1 MEKKKKSRWL
11 VNLLIVLLFLV
22 GAGVLL
28 YPTFSDMWNKY
39 RNAQLITKYEEAVET
54 LSDDNYEK
62 LWQEAKEYNAQHKVN
77 HIVDAFSEET
87 EYELSH
93 PYDTILDPNDDGLM
107 GSIEIPKIG
116 VKIAIYHG
124 LSKTVLEKGCGHVE
138 GTSLPIGG
146 KGTHAALAA
155 HRGLPSAKLFTDLD
169 QMEEGDI
176 FVLNILGKK
185 LAYEVDQIKVVLPEE
200 AQELDIVEG
209 EDYVTLVTCTPYGV
223 NTHRLLVRGKRTKYV
238 EEIEEQVTA
247 METEKVAGVDPKVF
261 LMAGLGVFFV
271 SVIILYFVI
280 RRKKE
285 GKK

>member
-1 MEKKKKSRWL
+1 MKKYFSK
-11 VNLLIVLLFLV
+11 IMIALLFLS
-22 GAGVLL
+22 GLSLLL
-28 YPTFSDMWNKY
+28 YPMFSDMWNKY

-93 PYDTILDPNDDGLM
+93 PYDTILDPNGDGLM

-169 QMEEGDI
+169 QMEKGDI

-223 NTHRLLVRGKRTKYV
+223 NTHRLLVRGTRTEYV

-247 METEKVAGVDPKVF
+247 METEKTAGFDPKVF

-271 SVIILYFVI
+271 SVMILYFVT

>member
-1 MEKKKKSRWL
+1 MKKYFSK
-11 VNLLIVLLFLV
+11 IMIALLFLS
-22 GAGVLL
+22 GLSLLL
-28 YPTFSDMWNKY
+28 YPMFSDMWNKY

-77 HIVDAFSEET
+77 HIVDAFGEET

-93 PYDTILDPNDDGLM
+93 PYDTILDPNGDGLM

-185 LAYEVDQIKVVLPEE
+185 LAYKVDQIKVVLPEE

-223 NTHRLLVRGKRTKYV
+223 NTHRLLVRGKRTEYV
-238 EEIEEQVTA
+238 EKIEEQVTA
-247 METEKVAGVDPKVF
+247 METEKIAGVDPKVF

-271 SVIILYFVI
+271 SVIILYFII